1 MTRQW
6 LLDAK
11 GVGYENPDWRPTRES
26 LEYTAAVYEREA
38 DLRPG
43 DPFQATLREWAAKY
57 RRKAAALV
65 TEPVQADLFDVR
77 NW

>member
-26 LEYTAAVYEREA
+26 LERTAAVYEREA
-38 DLRPG
+38 KLRLN
-43 DPFQATLREWAAKY
+43 DPFQATLREWAAK
-57 RRKAAALV
+57 RRRQAAALV
-65 TEPVQADLFDVR
+65 TEPMQGNLFG
-77 NW
+77 